1 MRLGTL
7 LLFTVVLWAATLKTI
22 VSFASSSSQCSSI
35 YYYWDREI
43 KSIEHRMDRTDIALE
58 PERYRWYLQERDMLK
73 AEQKGAL
80 QDHGCATDHL
90 Q

>member
-7 LLFTVVLWAATLKTI
+7 IFFTVVLWTVILKTV
-22 VSFASSSSQCSSI
+22 VSIAQSSNCSSI

-43 KSIEHRMDRTDIALE
+43 KTIEHRMDRTDIALE
-58 PERYRWYLQERDMLK
+58 PERYRWYLQERDMLR